1 MDLSKGDFVW
11 FISPLFW
18 SNILPHFITQRA
30 FDYPAGSDNKIV
42 LDEPLLYNLNID
54 PSEKYDIVYKNP
66 DILEKINAI
75 LGEHKK
81 T

>member
-1 MDLSKGDFVW
+1 V
-11 FISPLFW
+11 I
-18 SNILPHFITQRA
+18 
-30 FDYPAGSDNKIV
+30 KIV
-42 LDEPLLYNLNID
+42 LEEPLLYNLNID